1 METGP
6 VVCWPGQDTRAST
19 CSLLEEVL
27 TGGGP
32 VRWVCRSRDQGLRG
46 HEFHWRSGKG
56 SQGAPRGVW
65 SVGGWSCEL
74 VRAVRSQ
81 GLGETLTPKGAS
93 WCSQPELFELL
104 LRATSL
110 YEPLKLQEATGL
122 DLPCMSV
129 VAESS
134 RQRPGPGWAASCLLA
149 PLG

>member
-1 METGP
+1 M
-6 VVCWPGQDTRAST
+6 QY
-19 CSLLEEVL
+19 LMLEEVL

-56 SQGAPRGVW
+56 SQGAPSGVW
-65 SVGGWSCEL
+65 SVGGWSREL

-104 LRATSL
+104 LRATSF
-110 YEPLKLQEATGL
+110 YEPLELQETTGL

-129 VAESS
+129 MAESS